1 MGKLIQFPSHRVVYN
16 KPQPDL
22 TEQEALEIKQHKF
35 IEQITE
41 QLTLEIPGGM
51 VDEGEDPNSRLPG
64 FIMMHIAQIYTRL
77 DLALAEIEDLQDAPV
92 PEEQEKEAAD
102 RAALKETRK
111 KLQQCKDQLARE
123 LDRAPSNEELAKE
136 MGVELELVESLVAV

>member
-1 MGKLIQFPSHRVVYN
+1 M
-16 KPQPDL
+16 
-22 TEQEALEIKQHKF
+22 TEEKKE
-35 IEQITE
+35 EE
-41 QLTLEIPGGM
+41 QLSPYEEMVKERLELLREGLDNFPM
-51 VDEGEDPNSRLPG
+51 DEGEDPNSRLPG

>member
-1 MGKLIQFPSHRVVYN
+1 M
-16 KPQPDL
+16 
-22 TEQEALEIKQHKF
+22 TEEKKE
-35 IEQITE
+35 EE
-41 QLTLEIPGGM
+41 QLSPYEEMVKERLELLREGLDNFPM
-51 VDEGEDPNSRLPG
+51 DEGEDPNSRLPG
-64 FIMMHIAQIYTRL
+64 F
-77 DLALAEIEDLQDAPV
+77 EDLQDAPV